1 MADRRKKATQ
11 WDVARHAGVSQATV
25 SLALAESPATTIGPD
40 TSARV
45 RAVAR
50 ELGYAPNHFAQALR
64 MRRTLT
70 VAVVVPDI
78 SNPFFPSLLRG
89 VQTVT
94 ERAGYD
100 VIAVNTDGEAARERR
115 FLDWSRQ
122 GRVDGVVGVFFTLH
136 AEDFLPLAAIGVGV
150 VRIESALRKAGEI
163 PIDNIAV
170 DNRGAAAAATR
181 YLLERGHRRIA
192 MIAGPGGPQEE
203 RAAGYRLAL
212 AERGLAPDV
221 VAGAEFNERG
231 GAEAALALLGRARRP
246 TAIFA
251 ANDLMAIGA
260 MATLKERG
268 FAVPGDIAVVG
279 FDDIFVARLVTP
291 SLTTVSQFQHDLG
304 VTAAQTLL
312 ERLAGALG
320 AAGTSREMP
329 YRLIER
335 DST

>member
-11 WDVARHAGVSQATV
+11 WDVARRAGVSQATV
-25 SLALAESPATTIGPD
+25 SLVLGASSGLSIQAK

-45 RAVAR
+45 REVAR

-64 MRRTLT
+64 TQRTKT

-78 SNPFFPSLLRG
+78 NNPFFPSLLRG
-89 VQTVT
+89 VQSITD
-94 ERAGYD
+94 RAGYD
-100 VIAVNTDGEAARERR
+100 VIAINTDGDAEREQR
-115 FLDWSRQ
+115 FLRWSLE

-136 AEDFLPLAAIGVGV
+136 AEDFRPLATTGVGV
-150 VRIESALRKAGEI
+150 VRIESSLRKAGEI
-163 PIDNIAV
+163 PIDNISV

-181 YLLERGHRRIA
+181 YLLDRGHRRIA
-192 MIAGPGGPQEE
+192 MIAGPGGPQGE
-203 RAAGYRLAL
+203 RAAGYQLAL

-221 VAGAEFNERG
+221 VDGAEFNEHG
-231 GAEAALALLGRARRP
+231 GRKATLTLLARLDRP

-260 MATLKERG
+260 MSTLRDHG
-268 FAVPGDIAVVG
+268 VAVPRDVAVVG

-304 VTAAQTLL
+304 VTAAETLL
-312 ERLAGALG
+312 DRLTGAMVPW
-320 AAGTSREMP
+320 GTSREMP

-335 DST
+335 EST